1 MEVSSILVNLKG
13 SDVLSIINDFIKIE
27 GLNLDYVEIN
37 NEILIKGSYKK
48 LLKVN
53 FEGAISNIEVNNN
66 NIICNFSKLKVYK
79 LGMIRMIRSL
89 ALKIGLNFLDVNG
102 ISANKNKV
110 QVNVDELLKDLKFIN
125 LDIES
130 IDIKEEMLEAKVNNL
145 NLNLGL
151 ILNKEDKT
159 NEEEVIKEEIVEEV
173 KEEVKDIENVEVTD
187 IVLREDL
194 NEEEIEEKVLDE
206 FEEEALNLTRAL
218 RNQKERND
226 FYDKGRDKAREKI
239 KDNLPNNAK
248 VYSDYLFIVP
258 DLLALILRLLKD
270 DRVNIKTKLAV
281 SASIAYIVCPNDF
294 IPSNI
299 PFVGKIDDIAVL
311 FFALNRIATDVPMDV
326 IIENWSGKNEMIL
339 VLKNGLE
346 YVTNF
351 TGARNIDK
359 IYKIIEELSVL

>member
-37 NEILIKGSYKK
+37 NEVLIKGSYKK

-89 ALKIGLNFLDVNG
+89 ALKIGLNFLDANG

-110 QVNVDELLKDLKFIN
+110 EVNVDELLKDLKFIS

-130 IDIKEEMLEAKVNNL
+130 INIKEEILEARVNNL

-159 NEEEVIKEEIVEEV
+159 KKEANKEEIVEEV

-281 SASIAYIVCPNDF
+281 SASIAYIVCPNDL
-294 IPSNI
+294 IPNNI
-299 PFVGKIDDIAVL
+299 PLVGKIDDIAVL
-311 FFALNRIATDVPMDV
+311 FFALNKIATDVPMNV

-346 YVTNF
+346 YITNF

>member
-1 MEVSSILVNLKG
+1 MEVSRVLVSLKG
-13 SDVLSIINDFIKIE
+13 SDVLSIINDFVKVE

-37 NEILIKGSYKK
+37 NEVLIKGSYKK
-48 LLKVN
+48 VLKIN

-66 NIICNFSKLKVYK
+66 NIICNFSKFKVYK

-89 ALKIGLNFLDVNG
+89 ALKIGLNFLDVKG
-102 ISANKNKV
+102 ITANKNKLE
-110 QVNVDELLKDLKFIN
+110 VNVDELLKDLKFIN
-125 LDIES
+125 LNVED
-130 IDIKEEMLEAKVNNL
+130 IDIKEETIEAKVNNL
-145 NLNLGL
+145 KLNLGL
-151 ILNKEDKT
+151 ILNKEDK
-159 NEEEVIKEEIVEEV
+159 NNDEKIIKEEITESVAGT
-173 KEEVKDIENVEVTD
+173 EVTD
-187 IVLREDL
+187 IVVIEDSK
-194 NEEEIEEKVLDE
+194 EEIEERVLDE

-226 FYDKGRDKAREKI
+226 FYDKGREKAREKV
-239 KDNLPNNAK
+239 KDNLPKNAK
-248 VYSDYLFIVP
+248 AYSDYIFIVP

-281 SASIAYIVCPNDF
+281 SASIAYIVCPNDL

-299 PFVGKIDDIAVL
+299 PLVGKVDDIAVL
-311 FFALNRIATDVPMDV
+311 FFALNRIATDVPMNV

-346 YVTNF
+346 YVANF
-351 TGARNIDK
+351 TGARNVDK